1 MVDTRSEIAMTIDR
15 SAKFIQAAQNLELT
29 PLLDSAQIDAFRIDY
44 GKQTIKG
51 LKNKLR
57 LDINPKVIF
66 TGHTGSG
73 KSTLLARFAQE
84 MTDDGKFVA
93 FFSIAN
99 MVEMSQVN
107 HINVL
112 YSIALTLMIRA
123 EEELVPISPR
133 IQKDIK
139 EWFLTTKTKTYSDGL
154 KGEVSIGFD
163 FFKTLSGKLHKE
175 NSFREE
181 IKITYE
187 ASVSDLVNKIELIAG
202 VIQANTEKEVLVIID
217 DLDKLSIKDARSM
230 YHDNLNS
237 LISPKIPI
245 VFTIPIAVVRD
256 REISGSLRIL
266 AEPQLLS
273 VPKFYSQATAHQANA
288 QPVLENV
295 RILQDLIKKRI
306 DSDLIEEKTMYKM
319 VLLSGGLLREL
330 VRISRQCCEECLL
343 LLEDNSDDTLKI
355 DDEILAKAIKTLRNS
370 FARALGTN
378 DFQILRDVY
387 DKFMPPDTMEPAFL
401 NLLHTLCVLEYEN
414 DDLWY
419 DLHPIIVDLLQRK
432 KVIPPTI

>member
-1 MVDTRSEIAMTIDR
+1 MTIDR
-15 SAKFIQAAQNLELT
+15 SARFIQAAQNLELT
-29 PLLDSAQIDAFRIDY
+29 PLLNSAQIDAFRIDY
-44 GKQTIKG
+44 GRKTIQG
-51 LKNKLR
+51 LKNKLK

-84 MTDDGKFVA
+84 MTDNGKFVA

-112 YSIALTLMIRA
+112 YSIALTLLIRA
-123 EEELVPISPR
+123 EEESVSVLPR
-133 IQKDIK
+133 IKEDLE
-139 EWFLTTKTKTYSDGL
+139 EWFLTTKTKTYSDEL
-154 KGEVSIGFD
+154 KGELKGGFD
-163 FFKTLSGKLHKE
+163 VFKILSGKLHKE

-187 ASVSDLVNKIELIAG
+187 ASVRDLVDKIELIAG
-202 VIQANTEKEVLVIID
+202 VIQADTDREVLIIID
-217 DLDKLSIKDARSM
+217 DLDKLSIKDARSI

-237 LISPKIPI
+237 LISPRIPI

-256 REISGSLRIL
+256 SEISGSLRVL
-266 AEPQLLS
+266 GEPQLLS
-273 VPKFYSQATAHQANA
+273 VPKFYSQATAHQINS

-295 RILQDLIKKRI
+295 KILQDLIKRRI
-306 DSDLIEEKTMYKM
+306 DSDLIEEETMYKM

-343 LLEDNSDDTLKI
+343 LLDDNPDDNLKI
-355 DDEILAKAIKTLRNS
+355 DDEILAKAVKTVRNS

-378 DFQILRDVY
+378 DFKILRDVY
-387 DKFMPPDTMEPAFL
+387 DKFMPPDTMEQAFL

-432 KVIPPTI
+432 KVIPLTV

>member
-1 MVDTRSEIAMTIDR
+1 MTIDR

-29 PLLDSAQIDAFRIDY
+29 PLLNLAQIDAFRIDY
-44 GKQTIKG
+44 GRKTIQG
-51 LKNKLR
+51 LKNKLKV
-57 LDINPKVIF
+57 DVNPKVIF

-84 MTDDGKFVA
+84 MSENGKFVA

-123 EEELVPISPR
+123 EEESVSILPR
-133 IQKDIK
+133 IKKDLE
-139 EWFLTTKTKTYSDGL
+139 EWFMTTKTKTYSDEL
-154 KGEVSIGFD
+154 KGELNAGFD
-163 FFKTLSGKLHKE
+163 VFKMLSGKLHKE

-187 ASVSDLVNKIELIAG
+187 ASVRDLVDKIELIAG
-202 VIQANTEKEVLVIID
+202 VIQANTNREVLIIID
-217 DLDKLSIKDARSM
+217 DLDKLSIKDARSI

-237 LISPKIPI
+237 LISPRIPI

-256 REISGSLRIL
+256 SEISGSLRVL
-266 AEPQLLS
+266 GEPQLLS
-273 VPKFYSQATAHQANA
+273 VPKFYSQTTAHQINS

-295 RILQDLIKKRI
+295 QILQNIIKKRI
-306 DSDLIEEKTMYKM
+306 DSDLIEEETMYKM

-343 LLEDNSDDTLKI
+343 ALDDNPDDNLKI
-355 DDEILAKAIKTLRNS
+355 DDEILARAVKTVRNS

-378 DFQILRDVY
+378 DFKILRDVY

-432 KVIPPTI
+432 KVIPLTV

>member
-1 MVDTRSEIAMTIDR
+1 MTIDR

-29 PLLDSAQIDAFRIDY
+29 PLLNLAQIDAFRIDY
-44 GKQTIKG
+44 GRKTIQG
-51 LKNKLR
+51 LKNKLKV
-57 LDINPKVIF
+57 DVNPKVIF

-84 MTDDGKFVA
+84 MSENGKFVA

-123 EEELVPISPR
+123 EEESVSILPR
-133 IQKDIK
+133 IKKDLE
-139 EWFLTTKTKTYSDGL
+139 EWFMTTKTKTYSDEL
-154 KGEVSIGFD
+154 KGELNAGF
-163 FFKTLSGKLHKE
+163 
-175 NSFREE
+175 E

-187 ASVSDLVNKIELIAG
+187 ASVRDLVDKIELIAG
-202 VIQANTEKEVLVIID
+202 VIQANTNREVLIIID
-217 DLDKLSIKDARSM
+217 DLDKLSIKDARSI

-237 LISPKIPI
+237 LISPRIPI

-256 REISGSLRIL
+256 SEISGSLRVL
-266 AEPQLLS
+266 GEPQLLS
-273 VPKFYSQATAHQANA
+273 VPKFYSQTTAHQINS

-295 RILQDLIKKRI
+295 QILQNIIKKRI
-306 DSDLIEEKTMYKM
+306 DSDLIEAETMYKM

-343 LLEDNSDDTLKI
+343 SLDDNPDDNLKI
-355 DDEILAKAIKTLRNS
+355 DDEILARAVKTVRNS

-378 DFQILRDVY
+378 DFKILRDVY

-432 KVIPPTI
+432 KVIPLTV

>member
-1 MVDTRSEIAMTIDR
+1 MTIDR

-29 PLLDSAQIDAFRIDY
+29 PLLDLAQIDAFRIDY
-44 GKQTIKG
+44 GRKTIQG
-51 LKNKLR
+51 LKNKLKV
-57 LDINPKVIF
+57 DVNPKVIF

-84 MTDDGKFVA
+84 MSENGKFVA

-123 EEELVPISPR
+123 EEESVSILPR
-133 IQKDIK
+133 IKKDLE
-139 EWFLTTKTKTYSDGL
+139 EWFMTTKTKTYSDEL
-154 KGEVSIGFD
+154 KGELNEGFD
-163 FFKTLSGKLHKE
+163 VFKMLSGKLHKE

-187 ASVSDLVNKIELIAG
+187 ASVRDLVDKIELIAG
-202 VIQANTEKEVLVIID
+202 VIQANTNREVLIIID
-217 DLDKLSIKDARSM
+217 DLDKLSIKDARSI

-237 LISPKIPI
+237 LISPRIPI

-256 REISGSLRIL
+256 SEISGSLRVL
-266 AEPQLLS
+266 GEPQLLS
-273 VPKFYSQATAHQANA
+273 VPKFYSQTTAHQINS

-295 RILQDLIKKRI
+295 QILQNIIKKRI
-306 DSDLIEEKTMYKM
+306 DSDLIEEETMYKM

-343 LLEDNSDDTLKI
+343 ALDDNPDDNLKI
-355 DDEILAKAIKTLRNS
+355 DDEILARAVKTVRNS

-378 DFQILRDVY
+378 DFKILRDVY

-432 KVIPPTI
+432 KVIPLTV

>member
-1 MVDTRSEIAMTIDR
+1 MTIDR

-29 PLLDSAQIDAFRIDY
+29 PLLNLAQIDAFRIDY
-44 GKQTIKG
+44 GRKTIQG
-51 LKNKLR
+51 LKNKLKV
-57 LDINPKVIF
+57 DVNPKVIF

-84 MTDDGKFVA
+84 MSENGKFVA

-123 EEELVPISPR
+123 EEVSVSILPR
-133 IQKDIK
+133 IKKDLE
-139 EWFLTTKTKTYSDGL
+139 EWFMTTKTKTYSDEL
-154 KGEVSIGFD
+154 KGELNAGSDV
-163 FFKTLSGKLHKE
+163 FKMLSGKLHKE

-187 ASVSDLVNKIELIAG
+187 ASVRDLVDKIELIAG
-202 VIQANTEKEVLVIID
+202 VIQANTNREVLIIID
-217 DLDKLSIKDARSM
+217 DLDKLSIKDARSI

-237 LISPKIPI
+237 LISPRIPI
-245 VFTIPIAVVRD
+245 VFTIPISVVRD
-256 REISGSLRIL
+256 SEISGSLRVL
-266 AEPQLLS
+266 GEPQLLS
-273 VPKFYSQATAHQANA
+273 VPKFYSQTTAHQINS

-295 RILQDLIKKRI
+295 QILQNIIKKRI
-306 DSDLIEEKTMYKM
+306 DSDLIEEETMYKM

-343 LLEDNSDDTLKI
+343 ALDDNPDDNLKI
-355 DDEILAKAIKTLRNS
+355 DDEILARAVKTVRNS

-378 DFQILRDVY
+378 DFKILRDVY

-432 KVIPPTI
+432 KVIPLTV